1 MPLARPETSTGVLLQ
16 VVVPLPSWPSS
27 LEPQHLTPPPV
38 VSAQVWLVPAATAL
52 TPLARPETSTGTLFS
67 IVMPFPSSPLSLE
80 PQHLPPPSLVSA
92 QVWSAPAA
100 IAVFAGLTASGD
112 DVGDG
117 MVAGG
122 DDVGGGVVAGV
133 GLAADAQAATSSP
146 TTRVVATP
154 ESEERIPAPPDGVS
168 GETFGGARC
177 YS

>member
-27 LEPQHLTPPPV
+27 LEPQHLTPPPL
-38 VSAQVWLVPAATAL
+38 VSTQVWLGAPAAGGA
-52 TPLARPETSTGTLFS
+52 P
-67 IVMPFPSSPLSLE
+67 
-80 PQHLPPPSLVSA
+80 
-92 QVWSAPAA
+92 PAA

-154 ESEERIPAPPDGVS
+154 ESEERIPGPPDGVS